1 MKEKINVYVTILLIV
16 SLFMGCSKTP
26 NCAGKLET
34 ETLKGI
40 FKDEF
45 LKNKEK
51 YQESLKY
58 MIGEE
63 VDFAQTEKRYDD
75 FLANDVI
82 IELARPIDINKELKS
97 CECQA
102 VLKLKFTD
110 DWWKALLN
118 NMKKPM
124 EYNILYSIQK
134 VNKNT
139 IVITD
144 LKLVTEINN
153 IFLSGF
159 IMEEMGEDPT
169 MEH

>member
-63 VDFAQTEKRYDD
+63 VDFAH
-75 FLANDVI
+75 
-82 IELARPIDINKELKS
+82 
-97 CECQA
+97 
-102 VLKLKFTD
+102 